1 MLNKIIRFFYYILFF
16 ITPFLM
22 SPFTSELFEFNK
34 MIFIYFIATCVF
46 FFNLLKM
53 ILAKKT
59 IFKRTPFDIPILIF
73 LISQILSLIFS
84 IDPHTSLFGYYGR
97 FNGGLISIIS
107 YIILYYGFVSN
118 FKLEHIKKAL
128 KISLFSS
135 FLVILWGLPGKI
147 GYDTSCY
154 VFTGKWTNNCWT
166 DQFKPAL
173 RMFSTLGQ
181 PNWLGAYLAINFFIA
196 FYFLFSNIL
205 KDNKKAA
212 LSNGIYIAYLI
223 LNFSSILFTRSRS
236 AIFSVIIGIIFF
248 FIYILIQKRD
258 KAKEYA
264 RIIIAVF
271 LTGLFLIILF
281 KTGINKI
288 DKYIN
293 WQVFVV
299 EKQSQLKDKNKP
311 QEKLNITDSFDI
323 RKIVWKG
330 AAELGNKY
338 SLFGTGVETFA
349 YSYYFVRPQEHNLT
363 SEWDYLYNKAH
374 NEYLNYFAT
383 CGYIGLFSY
392 LAMIFAVL
400 LFTISKI
407 KKKDLLEKDNK
418 FLAFSLL
425 ISYLTILITNFFGF
439 STSII
444 NIFFYIIPAIIF
456 ISLTVNTS
464 EETQESQEKAK
475 TNTSNL
481 KVLQYIYLVPAV
493 LFLFFSLSFIVR
505 YVLADIQYSQAEI
518 YAENDDYQN
527 SILYLSNALDLKY
540 EHVYQ
545 DKLSY
550 DLANLAFIT
559 SYSKDEQV
567 LTKKLKELSILANN
581 ESLKASPKNVLYW
594 KTKAKDYYL
603 FYQINLDKHEIEKG
617 IEALKIAK
625 KLSPTDPK
633 ISYSLSLFYSLL
645 YDDEKQKEKKL
656 KYKDYS
662 LVEIERVIKL
672 KSNYYDGY
680 FLKAQL
686 YEKYGENDKAK
697 SIYEYI
703 LKNFNPDDKEVLNQ
717 LEKLN

>member
-22 SPFTSELFEFNK
+22 SSLTSELFEFNK
-34 MIFIYFIATCVF
+34 MMFIYFIATCIF
-46 FFNLLKM
+46 FFYLLKI
-53 ILAKKT
+53 ILAKKI

-107 YIILYYGFVSN
+107 YVILYYGFVSN
-118 FKLEHIKKAL
+118 FKLKHIKKAL

-135 FLVILWGLPGKI
+135 FLVILWGLPGKV

-154 VFTGKWTNNCWT
+154 VFTGKWTNSCWT

-181 PNWLGAYLAINFFIA
+181 PNWLGAYLAIHFFIA

-205 KDNKKAA
+205 KEKKKLA

-223 LNFSSILFTRSRS
+223 LNFACILFTRSRS

-248 FIYILIQKRD
+248 FIYILIQNRNKT
-258 KAKEYA
+258 KEYVRA
-264 RIIIAVF
+264 IIAVF
-271 LTGLFLIILF
+271 LVGLLLIILF
-281 KTGINKI
+281 KTGINNI

-299 EKQSQLKDKNKP
+299 KKQSQLKDNNKP
-311 QEKLNITDSFDI
+311 QEKLNITSSFDI

-330 AAELGNKY
+330 AVELGNKY
-338 SLFGTGVETFA
+338 PLFGTGVETFA

-400 LFTISKI
+400 LFTITKI
-407 KKKDLLEKDNK
+407 KNNNLLENNNK
-418 FLAFSLL
+418 LLAFSLL

-439 STSII
+439 STSTI
-444 NIFFYIIPAIIF
+444 NIFFYIIPAIIY
-456 ISLTVNTS
+456 ISLTLNTS
-464 EETQESQEKAK
+464 EETQESQKKAK
-475 TNTSNL
+475 ANTSNL
-481 KVLQYIYLVPAV
+481 KILQYIFLIPAV
-493 LFLFFSLSFIVR
+493 LFLVFSLLFIVR

-518 YAENDDYQN
+518 YAENDEYQN
-527 SILYLSNALDLKY
+527 SILYLGNALDLKY

-550 DLANLAFIT
+550 DLANLAFIS
-559 SYSKDEQV
+559 SYGNDDEQD
-567 LTKKLKELSILANN
+567 LTKKLQELSILANN

-594 KTKAKDYYL
+594 KTRAKDYYL

-617 IEALKIAK
+617 IKALKVAK
-625 KLSPTDPK
+625 ELSPTDPK

-645 YDDEKQKEKKL
+645 YDDEKQKDEKL

-662 LVEIERVIKL
+662 LVEIERVIRL
-672 KSNYYDGY
+672 KPNYYDGY

-686 YEKYGENDKAK
+686 YEKYGENDKARE
-697 SIYEYI
+697 IYEYI
-703 LKNFNPDDKEVLNQ
+703 LKNFNSNDKEVLNQ
-717 LEKLN
+717 LEKI

>member
-1 MLNKIIRFFYYILFF
+1 M
-16 ITPFLM
+16 M
-22 SPFTSELFEFNK
+22 
-34 MIFIYFIATCVF
+34 FIYFIATCVF
-46 FFNLLKM
+46 FFNLLKI
-53 ILAKKT
+53 ILAKKI

-107 YIILYYGFVSN
+107 YVILYYGFVSN
-118 FKLEHIKKAL
+118 FKLKHIKKAL

-135 FLVILWGLPGKI
+135 FLVILWGLPGKV

-154 VFTGKWTNNCWT
+154 VFTGKWTNSCWT

-181 PNWLGAYLAINFFIA
+181 PNWLGAYLAIHFFIA

-205 KDNKKAA
+205 KEKKRLA

-223 LNFSSILFTRSRS
+223 LNFACILFTRSRS

-248 FIYILIQKRD
+248 FIYILIQNRNKT
-258 KAKEYA
+258 KEYVRA
-264 RIIIAVF
+264 IIAVF
-271 LTGLFLIILF
+271 LVGLLLIILF
-281 KTGINKI
+281 KTGINNI

-299 EKQSQLKDKNKP
+299 KKQSQLKDNNKL
-311 QEKLNITDSFDI
+311 QEKLNITSSFDI

-330 AAELGNKY
+330 AVELGNKY
-338 SLFGTGVETFA
+338 PLFGTGVETFA

-400 LFTISKI
+400 LFTISTI
-407 KKKDLLEKDNK
+407 KKNNLLENNNK
-418 FLAFSLL
+418 LLAFSLL

-439 STSII
+439 STSTI

-456 ISLTVNTS
+456 ISLTLNTS

-475 TNTSNL
+475 ANTSNL
-481 KVLQYIYLVPAV
+481 KILQYIFLIPAV
-493 LFLFFSLSFIVR
+493 LFLVFSLLFIVR

-518 YAENDDYQN
+518 YAENDEYQN
-527 SILYLSNALDLKY
+527 SILYLGNALDLKY

-550 DLANLAFIT
+550 DLANLAFIS
-559 SYSKDEQV
+559 SYGNVDEQD
-567 LTKKLKELSILANN
+567 LTKKLQELSILANN

-594 KTKAKDYYL
+594 KTRAKDYYL

-617 IEALKIAK
+617 IKALKVAK
-625 KLSPTDPK
+625 ELSPTDPK

-645 YDDEKQKEKKL
+645 YDDERQKEEKL

-662 LVEIERVIKL
+662 LVEIERVVRL
-672 KSNYYDGY
+672 KPNYYDGY

-686 YEKYGENDKAK
+686 YEKYGENDKARE
-697 SIYEYI
+697 IYEYI
-703 LKNFNPDDKEVLNQ
+703 LKNFNSNDKEVLNQ
-717 LEKLN
+717 LENLN

>member
-22 SPFTSELFEFNK
+22 SSLTSELFEFNK

-46 FFNLLKM
+46 FFYFLKM
-53 ILAKKT
+53 ILTKKI
-59 IFKRTPFDIPILIF
+59 IFKRTPFDIPIVIF
-73 LISQILSLIFS
+73 LLSQILSLIFS

-107 YIILYYGFVSN
+107 YVILYYGFVSN
-118 FKLEHIKKAL
+118 FKLKHIKKAL

-147 GYDTSCY
+147 GHDTSCY
-154 VFTGKWTNNCWT
+154 LFTGKWTNNCWT

-181 PNWLGAYLAINFFIA
+181 PNWLGAYLAIHFFIA

-212 LSNGIYIAYLI
+212 LSNGIYVVYLI
-223 LNFSSILFTRSRS
+223 LNFVSILFTRSRS
-236 AIFSVIIGIIFF
+236 AFFAVIIGLIFF
-248 FIYILIQKRD
+248 FIYILILKRN
-258 KAKEYA
+258 KAKEYL
-264 RIIIAVF
+264 RMIIVVF
-271 LTGLFLIILF
+271 LIGLFLIILF
-281 KTGINKI
+281 KTGINTI

-293 WQVFVV
+293 WQTYVV
-299 EKQSQLKDKNKP
+299 KKQSQLKDKDKP

-330 AAELGNKY
+330 AVELGNKY
-338 SLFGTGVETFA
+338 PLFGTGVETFA

-392 LAMIFAVL
+392 LAMIFAVFI
-400 LFTISKI
+400 FTISKI
-407 KKKDLLEKDNK
+407 KKKNLLEKDNK
-418 FLAFSLL
+418 LLAFSLL
-425 ISYLTILITNFFGF
+425 ISYLTILISNFFGF
-439 STSII
+439 STSTI
-444 NIFFYIIPAIIF
+444 NIFFYIIPAIIY
-456 ISLTVNTS
+456 ISLTTNTS

-475 TNTSNL
+475 INISNL
-481 KVLQYIYLVPAV
+481 KVLQYIYLIPAV
-493 LFLFFSLSFIVR
+493 LFVFFSFSYIAR
-505 YVLADIQYSQAEI
+505 YVLADIQYSQAET

-527 SILYLSNALDLKY
+527 SILYLGNALDLKY

-550 DLANLAFIT
+550 DLANLAFIA
-559 SYSKDEQV
+559 SYDNDEQD

-594 KTKAKDYYL
+594 KTRAKDHYL
-603 FYQINLDKHEIEKG
+603 FYQISLDKNEIEKG

-645 YDDEKQKEKKL
+645 YDDEKQKDEKL
-656 KYKDYS
+656 KFKDYS
-662 LVEIERVIKL
+662 LVEVERVIKL
-672 KSNYYDGY
+672 KNNYYDGY
-680 FLKAQL
+680 FLKGQL
-686 YEKYGENDKAK
+686 YEKYGEYDKARE
-697 SIYEYI
+697 IYEYI
-703 LKNFNPDDKEVLNQ
+703 LKNFNPKDKEVLNQ

>member
-22 SPFTSELFEFNK
+22 SSLTSELFEFNK

-46 FFNLLKM
+46 FFYFLKM
-53 ILAKKT
+53 ILTKKI
-59 IFKRTPFDIPILIF
+59 IFKRTPFDIPIVIF
-73 LISQILSLIFS
+73 LLSQILSLIFS

-107 YIILYYGFVSN
+107 YVILYYGFVSN
-118 FKLEHIKKAL
+118 FKLKHIKKAL

-147 GYDTSCY
+147 GHDTSCY

-181 PNWLGAYLAINFFIA
+181 PNWLGAYLAIHFFIA

-212 LSNGIYIAYLI
+212 LSNGIYVVYLI
-223 LNFSSILFTRSRS
+223 LNFVSILFTRSRS
-236 AIFSVIIGIIFF
+236 AFFAVIIGLIFF
-248 FIYILIQKRD
+248 FIYILILKRN
-258 KAKEYA
+258 KAKEYL
-264 RIIIAVF
+264 RMIIVVF
-271 LTGLFLIILF
+271 LIGLFLIILF
-281 KTGINKI
+281 KTGINTI

-293 WQVFVV
+293 WQTYVV
-299 EKQSQLKDKNKP
+299 KKQSQLKDKDKP

-330 AAELGNKY
+330 AVELGNKY
-338 SLFGTGVETFA
+338 PLFGTGVETFA

-392 LAMIFAVL
+392 LAMIFAVFI
-400 LFTISKI
+400 FTISKI
-407 KKKDLLEKDNK
+407 KKKNLLEKDNK
-418 FLAFSLL
+418 LLAFSLL
-425 ISYLTILITNFFGF
+425 ISYLTILISNFFGF
-439 STSII
+439 STSTI
-444 NIFFYIIPAIIF
+444 NIFFYIIPAIIY
-456 ISLTVNTS
+456 ISLTTNTS

-475 TNTSNL
+475 INISNL
-481 KVLQYIYLVPAV
+481 KVLQYIYLIPAV
-493 LFLFFSLSFIVR
+493 LFVFFSFSYIAR
-505 YVLADIQYSQAEI
+505 YVLADIQYSQAET

-527 SILYLSNALDLKY
+527 SILYLGNALDLKY

-550 DLANLAFIT
+550 DLANLAFIA
-559 SYSKDEQV
+559 SYDNDEQD

-594 KTKAKDYYL
+594 KTRAKDHYL
-603 FYQINLDKHEIEKG
+603 FYQISLDKNEIEKG

-645 YDDEKQKEKKL
+645 YDDEKQKDEKL
-656 KYKDYS
+656 KFKDYS
-662 LVEIERVIKL
+662 LVEVERVIKL
-672 KSNYYDGY
+672 KNNYYDGY
-680 FLKAQL
+680 FLKGQL
-686 YEKYGENDKAK
+686 YEKYGEYDKARE
-697 SIYEYI
+697 IYEYI
-703 LKNFNPDDKEVLNQ
+703 LKNFNPKDKEVLNQ

>member
-22 SPFTSELFEFNK
+22 SSLTSELFEFNK
-34 MIFIYFIATCVF
+34 MMFIYFIATCIF
-46 FFNLLKM
+46 FFYLLKI
-53 ILAKKT
+53 ILAKKI

-107 YIILYYGFVSN
+107 YVILYYGFVSN
-118 FKLEHIKKAL
+118 FKLKHIKKAL
-128 KISLFSS
+128 KISLSSS
-135 FLVILWGLPGKI
+135 FLVILWGLPGKV

-154 VFTGKWTNNCWT
+154 VFTGKWTNSCWT
-166 DQFKPAL
+166 EQFKPAL

-181 PNWLGAYLAINFFIA
+181 PNWLGAYLVIHFFIA

-205 KDNKKAA
+205 KEKKKLA

-223 LNFSSILFTRSRS
+223 LNFACILFTRSRS

-248 FIYILIQKRD
+248 FIYILIQNRNKT
-258 KAKEYA
+258 KEYVRA
-264 RIIIAVF
+264 IIAVF
-271 LTGLFLIILF
+271 LVGLLLIILF
-281 KTGINKI
+281 KTGINNI

-299 EKQSQLKDKNKP
+299 KKQSQLKDNNKP
-311 QEKLNITDSFDI
+311 QEKLNITSSFDI

-330 AAELGNKY
+330 AVELGNKY
-338 SLFGTGVETFA
+338 PLFGTGVETFA

-400 LFTISKI
+400 LFTITKI
-407 KKKDLLEKDNK
+407 KNNNLLENNNK
-418 FLAFSLL
+418 LLAFSLL

-439 STSII
+439 STSTI

-456 ISLTVNTS
+456 ISLTLNTS

-475 TNTSNL
+475 ANTSNL
-481 KVLQYIYLVPAV
+481 KILQYIFLIPAV
-493 LFLFFSLSFIVR
+493 LFLVFSLLFIVR

-518 YAENDDYQN
+518 YAENDEYQN
-527 SILYLSNALDLKY
+527 SILYLGNALDLKY

-550 DLANLAFIT
+550 DLANLAFIS
-559 SYSKDEQV
+559 SYGNVDEQD
-567 LTKKLKELSILANN
+567 LTKKLQELSILANN

-594 KTKAKDYYL
+594 KTRAKDYYL

-617 IEALKIAK
+617 IKALKVAK
-625 KLSPTDPK
+625 ELSPTDPK

-645 YDDEKQKEKKL
+645 YDDEKQKDEKL

-662 LVEIERVIKL
+662 LVEIERVIRL
-672 KSNYYDGY
+672 KPNYYDGY

-686 YEKYGENDKAK
+686 YEKYGENDKARE
-697 SIYEYI
+697 IYEYI
-703 LKNFNPDDKEVLNQ
+703 LKNFNSNDKEVLNQ
-717 LEKLN
+717 LEKI